1 MSQKSYFVPSISYE
15 LHLITQSELHDLIRD
30 LELYKIK
37 TELLAFR
44 LQQWNVLEDS
54 LRISKYRNQKEELEP
69 FYFMENNLIACS
81 NANELTTALNIS
93 YNPSE

>member
-1 MSQKSYFVPSISYE
+1 MSQKSYFAPSISHE

-37 TELLAFR
+37 TELLASR
-44 LQQWNVLEDS
+44 LQQWNVFEDNI
-54 LRISKYRNQKEELEP
+54 RISKYRNRQEKLEP
-69 FYFMENNLIACS
+69 FYFMEDYLVACS

>member
-1 MSQKSYFVPSISYE
+1 MSQKSYFTPSISHK

-37 TELLAFR
+37 AKLLASR
-44 LQQWNVLEDS
+44 VQQWNVLEDNI
-54 LRISKYRNQKEELEP
+54 RISKYRNRQEELEP
-69 FYFMENNLIACS
+69 FYFMEDYLVACS
-81 NANELTTALNIS
+81 NANGLTAVLNIS